1 MTNKEIK
8 KQRKQ
13 KYKEYKKQL
22 NSEIFDLDNEL
33 VYNDKAEA
41 LIECKIGKAENIFN
55 KFDLAKYRTITDEF
69 EDYLMSEVELVPVTE
84 NIAIQMTVDENFTE
98 ENEKQVKKAMKN
110 HFGFKITSD
119 KVKTK
124 RNNILSTVF
133 ITLGTLF
140 IILSAFIGVWLKDS
154 YIPAYETCLVLAWFF
169 LWEGISMISFDGM
182 KLKKHCYNMV
192 RLYNANISFV
202 RFSPNQTPTKVDEK
216 NQNNNII
223 TLAEKSDSSSTKKK
237 SSKFNL
243 FSIFRKK

>member
-8 KQRKQ
+8 QQRKQ

-22 NSEIFDLDNEL
+22 KSEIFDLDNEL

-98 ENEKQVKKAMKN
+98 ENERQVKKAMKN

-124 RNNILSTVF
+124 RNNILSTMF
-133 ITLGTLF
+133 IILGTLF

-202 RFSPNQTPTKVDEK
+202 KITPIQTQAK
-216 NQNNNII
+216 NDCKTQSTSTI
-223 TLAEKSDSSSTKKK
+223 TLAENNKPTTSKKK
-237 SSKFNL
+237 NSKFNL